1 MIRPML
7 PANDRSVAGSLH
19 DLAGTSPDMAQNSW
33 TSTLARRAA
42 RPALALLALPLALL
56 GCADAPATG
65 SARTGVA
72 ACATDGL
79 VYVGTDGGKIEAL
92 RLDACAGKLASIGVV
107 AEVQKARWGVMNPGK
122 PILYIANDVT
132 GKNGSV
138 VAFRADRA
146 TGALTRLNEADAGGI
161 GTTHLWLDAPSMTL
175 LAANF
180 FSGSASSLAIADDGS
195 VGALVSTA
203 KETGSGPHK
212 RQTKAHAHGI
222 AVDLAG
228 RWVLVA
234 DLGADRIFIDG
245 FDRASRVLSVEDA
258 TRPRAFAVAPG
269 SGPHHAVFSR
279 DGRFVYLLD
288 ELTADVQ
295 VLRWDAAA
303 AQLTQVQSLAISSA
317 GFTGAKSGAEIVAS
331 ADGRFVYVLDRGE
344 AALVVYGVDAR
355 TGQLSLVQ
363 RLATGGDKPW
373 GFGIHPSGQ
382 WLLVANGAKV
392 SLLRVDPATGL
403 LADTGQSV
411 PSPTPLSLTFMP

>member
-1 MIRPML
+1 
-7 PANDRSVAGSLH
+7 
-19 DLAGTSPDMAQNSW
+19 MAQSSLRSFL
-33 TSTLARRAA
+33 TRCGAA
-42 RPALALLALPLALL
+42 CALALL
-56 GCADAPATG
+56 G
-65 SARTGVA
+65 
-72 ACATDGL
+72 ACATDTPAPIAACSADGL

-92 RLDACAGKLASIGVV
+92 RLDACAGKLTKIGDV
-107 AEVQKARWGVMNPGK
+107 ADVQKPRWGVMNPGK
-122 PILYIANDVT
+122 PVLYIANDVT
-132 GKNGSV
+132 GKDGSV
-138 VAFRADRA
+138 IAFAVDRQS
-146 TGALTRLNEADAGGI
+146 GALTKLNEADAGGI

-203 KETGSGPHK
+203 RETGSGPHK

-228 RWVLVA
+228 RWVLVS

-245 FDRASRVLSVEDA
+245 FDRASRVLTVEDA

-288 ELTADVQ
+288 ELSADVQ

-303 AQLTQVQSLAISSA
+303 AQLTQVQSLSISSP
-317 GFTGAKSGAEIVAS
+317 GFAGAKSGAEVIAS
-331 ADGRFVYVLDRGE
+331 NDGRFVYVLDRGE
-344 AALVVYGVDAR
+344 ARLVVYGVDAG

-363 RLATGGDKPW
+363 RVPTGGDKPW
-373 GFGIHPSGQ
+373 GFGIHPSGK
-382 WLLVANGAKV
+382 WLLVANSAKV
-392 SLLRVDPATGL
+392 SLMRVDPATGL
-403 LADTGQSV
+403 VTDTDQSV